1 MKTFDEFK
9 DELLKNDSEFAA
21 WYNSDERK
29 RDYEETLANL
39 NRIYSLPKPKHK
51 MHRRNKVLDKLW
63 KSWW

>member
-1 MKTFDEFK
+1 MRTWEQYKSN
-9 DELLKNDSEFAA
+9 LLKNDSEFAT

-29 RDYEETLANL
+29 RDYEETMTFI

-51 MHRRNKVLDKLW
+51 THRRRKLLDRLW